1 MSHAASEWM
10 PWYGDDFWRSTR
22 VAELSNDEALL
33 YAWAIW
39 QNWESGSLPADPEAV
54 LRMAPGRFARCFEP
68 AWKAVSRFFEVGPD
82 GRLRNDRVA
91 RELCDAAEKM
101 AKCSKAG
108 LASGAARRRKY
119 LDRLALEQTLNGRS
133 TDVGTERERNGN
145 PDRDR
150 TGRMTEPDQKNP
162 EQNPPPVGVPGAPV
176 GKREKT
182 PEQVAKA
189 AEAARH
195 REAGKAAW
203 QAAWAEH
210 RPDGDPFEFAEKHS
224 TVLRKM
230 HAKHGTEKLRFKADA
245 LLSLMDP
252 WVYANATPT
261 LLATRWSQLGQPVP
275 RRMTALEQTLQ
286 ATANVASE
294 IDAIEAAA
302 RAARNAR

>member
-1 MSHAASEWM
+1 M
-10 PWYGDDFWRSTR
+10 
-22 VAELSNDEALL
+22 
-33 YAWAIW
+33 
-39 QNWESGSLPADPEAV
+39 
-54 LRMAPGRFARCFEP
+54 
-68 AWKAVSRFFEVGPD
+68 
-82 GRLRNDRVA
+82 
-91 RELCDAAEKM
+91 
-101 AKCSKAG
+101 
-108 LASGAARRRKY
+108 
-119 LDRLALEQTLNGRS
+119 
-133 TDVGTERERNGN
+133 
-145 PDRDR
+145 
-150 TGRMTEPDQKNP
+150 
-162 EQNPPPVGVPGAPV
+162 